1 MINETNIK
9 KESYTSK
16 KINRLMDKLEIS
28 NENLADI
35 IIENSTK
42 EIKGRKLVVGK
53 IRFDK
58 ELKRDKLVL
67 SEAFELVEEMNELE
81 KYIKEISKNELIV

>member
-1 MINETNIK
+1 MINETNTK

-35 IIENSTK
+35 IIKNSTK
-42 EIKGRKLVVGK
+42 EIKGLCNLTLDRVNEIIKGSSPSILEC
-53 IRFDK
+53 I
-58 ELKRDKLVL
+58 LI
-67 SEAFELVEEMNELE
+67 SEALGKGLGYFYYNGYQVT
-81 KYIKEISKNELIV
+81 

>member
-42 EIKGRKLVVGK
+42 EIK
-53 IRFDK
+53 
-58 ELKRDKLVL
+58 
-67 SEAFELVEEMNELE
+67 
-81 KYIKEISKNELIV
+81 